1 MSGFKPKIVGFLCNW
16 CSYAG
21 ADSAGNRKMTYPA
34 EFEVVR
40 IMCSGRADP
49 QLVLKAFSEG
59 ADGVAVFGCHPGDCH
74 YKEGNYKAFTRYHL
88 LRKLLPDLGIPAE
101 RLRLEWISA
110 SEAGRFVEAVKEFHA
125 RLVAMGPLHA
135 NKKDREAGNG

>member
-1 MSGFKPKIVGFLCNW
+1 MSQFEPKIVGFLCNW

-34 EFEVVR
+34 AFEVVR

-49 QLVLKAFSEG
+49 QLVLKAFAEG
-59 ADGVAVFGCHPGDCH
+59 ADGVAIFGCHPGDCH
-74 YKEGNYKAFTRYHL
+74 YKEGNYKALARYQL
-88 LRKLLPDLGIPAE
+88 LRRLLPDLGIPAE

-110 SEAGRFVEAVKEFHA
+110 SEAGRFVDVVNEFYA
-125 RLVAMGPLHA
+125 SLKAMGPLRTRRA
-135 NKKDREAGNG
+135 A